1 MKKQIQFA
9 GLIAAGMLASCTL
22 GPTKAAA
29 QDPILTPILVNTAAP
44 IVVGAVSALVKPK
57 QPNGTAKYEGY
68 VMHANSAQVTVRAK
82 DNERSLQTFPLAG
95 DAASKMQT
103 YIDQGGF
110 KYGDKITIYY
120 NSKFQAVKFKGKP
133 SQTP

>member
-1 MKKQIQFA
+1 MKKEIQFA
-9 GLIAAGMLASCTL
+9 GLVAAGLLGLGTL
-22 GPTKAAA
+22 GASKAAA

-44 IVVGAVSALVKPK
+44 IVVSAVEALVKPK
-57 QPNGTAKYEGY
+57 PHGLGKYEGY
-68 VMHANSAQVTVRAK
+68 VMHANNAQVTVRARN
-82 DNERSLQTFPLAG
+82 NEMSLQTFPLTG
-95 DAASKMQT
+95 DAATKMQT

-120 NSKFQAVKFKGKP
+120 NSQFQAVKFKGKP

>member
-1 MKKQIQFA
+1 MRKQIQLA
-9 GLIAAGMLASCTL
+9 GLLAAGVLACCAL
-22 GPTKAAA
+22 GAPEAAA

-57 QPNGTAKYEGY
+57 QPNGTVKYEGY
-68 VMHANSAQVTVRAK
+68 VMHANNVQVTVRAK
-82 DNERSLQTFPLAG
+82 HNEMSLQTFPLTG
-95 DAASKMQT
+95 DAATKMQT

-120 NSKFQAVKFKGKP
+120 NSRFQAVKFRGKP
-133 SQTP
+133 SQNP

>member
-1 MKKQIQFA
+1 MSKQIEWT
-9 GLIAAGMLASCTL
+9 GLLAAGVLVWCTC
-22 GPTKAAA
+22 GVTKAVA

-44 IVVGAVSALVKPK
+44 IVVGAVEALVKPK
-57 QPNGTAKYEGY
+57 QPNGTVKYEGY
-68 VMHANSAQVTVRAK
+68 VMHANSAQVTVRSK
-82 DNERSLQTFPLAG
+82 YSETSLQTFPLAG

-120 NSKFQAVKFKGKP
+120 NSRFQAVKFKGKP

>member
-1 MKKQIQFA
+1 MKRQIQFA
-9 GLIAAGMLASCTL
+9 GFVLAGIATL
-22 GPTKAAA
+22 GSFGARKASA

-44 IVVGAVSALVKPK
+44 IVVGAVEALVKPK

-68 VMHANSAQVTVRAK
+68 VMHANGAQVTVRSK
-82 DNERSLQTFPLAG
+82 YSETSLQTFPLIG
-95 DAASKMQT
+95 EAASQMQK

-120 NSKFQAVKFKGKP
+120 NSQYQAVKFRGKP
-133 SQTP
+133 SQNP